1 MEDNKITFV
10 ETTTVLRNWVD
21 EEMGSREERR
31 SEIPQSG
38 VDPGKKTQGFN
49 ASAMKSKETCCNK
62 AVRDRTLKVS
72 ISVTKINGL
81 RRNYILGL

>member
-1 MEDNKITFV
+1 MKRWDPEM
-10 ETTTVLRNWVD
+10 RNEV
-21 EEMGSREERR
+21 R
-31 SEIPQSG
+31 SDPQSG